1 MSTAVDYAQAGE
13 LKFGQVGI
21 ANLRV
26 RTLDVAQLV
35 AEMRDRVQRAPNLFA
50 RAAVTISGEHKAH
63 RAGSDSGRW
72 NEGHFCPDCGT
83 NVFSYVEAAPDDII
97 ISAGCFA
104 DSSLR
109 APQILFWASQRHHWL
124 KMPDTTKLLDSQP
137 E

>member
-1 MSTAVDYAQAGE
+1 MARTAACTCGQLSVTAEGEPSGVYACSCT
-13 LKFGQVGI
+13 KC
-21 ANLRV
+21 
-26 RTLDVAQLV
+26 
-35 AEMRDRVQRAPNLFA
+35 QRSSGSAFSYAAVFA
-50 RAAVTISGEHKAH
+50 RAAVTISGEHQAY
-63 RAGSDSGRW
+63 RGASDSGRW

-104 DSSLR
+104 DSSLQ

-124 KMPDTTKLLDSQP
+124 KMPDATQLLDTQP